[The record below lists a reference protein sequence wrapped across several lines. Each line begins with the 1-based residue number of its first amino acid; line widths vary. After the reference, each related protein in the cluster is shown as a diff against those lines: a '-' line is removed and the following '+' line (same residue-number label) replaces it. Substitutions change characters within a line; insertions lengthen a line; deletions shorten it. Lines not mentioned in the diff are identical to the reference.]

1 MAKALGGEM
10 DVVMLGPGYPGEMP
24 LFTGGLA
31 AVGARVIGVGDQP
44 ADALPA
50 LARHALSDYV
60 QIATWGDE
68 DGAVRTVLDALRG
81 QNVDRV
87 ESLWEPTMLLA
98 ARLREAIGVPGLTV
112 AQTVPFR
119 DKGRMKEVL
128 DAAGIRTPLARRST
142 TVAGCWEAAEAIGY
156 PIIVKPIA
164 GAGSLDT
171 YRIESAGE
179 MEAALS
185 RLGHIAEVSVEEFI
199 DGEEFTYDTIC
210 AAGRIAFDNICW
222 YRPRPLVGKQ
232 VERTTQQVIA
242 LRDMTVPD
250 LAGGRAMGE
259 AVIAAMGFESG
270 FTHMEW
276 YRTSN
281 GEVVF
286 GEIGARAPGARL
298 TDLMNFACDTDLF
311 RGWAEAVCQGT
322 FSQPSERLYNVG
334 MAILRAY
341 GQGRITA
348 IQGLEHVMATI
359 GEHVVNVDLVGIGE
373 PRRDWRA
380 TVLSDG
386 IVVVRHPDLST
397 TLQMVE
403 QVADEVRLYAE

>member
-1 MAKALGGEM
+1 M

-24 LFTGGLA
+24 LFTRGLA
-31 AVGARVIGVGDQP
+31 EVGATVIGVGDQP
-44 ADALPA
+44 VDALPDV
-50 LARHALSDYV
+50 ARQALSAYV
-60 QIATWGDE
+60 QIPSWGDE
-68 DGAVRTVLDALRG
+68 DGAVATVLGALRG
-81 QNVDRV
+81 RNVDRV

-98 ARLREAIGVPGLTV
+98 ARLREAIGVPGLDV
-112 AQTVPFR
+112 EQTVPFR
-119 DKGRMKEVL
+119 DKGRMKDVL
-128 DAAGIRTPLARRST
+128 EAAGIRVPIARRST

-156 PIIVKPIA
+156 PVIVKPIA

-171 YRIESAGE
+171 YRIEDATE
-179 MEAALS
+179 MEAAMG
-185 RLGHIAEVSVEEFI
+185 RLGHIPEVSVEEFI
-199 DGEEFTYDTIC
+199 DGEELTYDTVC
-210 AAGRIAFDNICW
+210 AGGRIVFDNICW

-242 LRDMTVPD
+242 LRDLSVPE

-276 YRTSN
+276 YRTWD

-298 TDLMNFACDTDLF
+298 TDLMNFACDADLF
-311 RGWAEAVCQGT
+311 RGWAEAVCHGT
-322 FSQPSERLYNVG
+322 FSQRTERRYNVA

-341 GQGRITA
+341 GQGRITS
-348 IQGLEHVMATI
+348 IQGLEHVMATM
-359 GEHVVNVDLVGIGE
+359 GEHIVNVDLVGIGE

-386 IVVVRHPDLST
+386 IVVLRHPDLVT
-397 TLQMVE
+397 TLEMIE
-403 QVADEVRLYAE
+403 RVAAEVRLYAE